1 MLPERRARENGSQEE
16 DDGDEEPQ
24 GGLSLPGCCPM
35 SFLQNLQVAF
45 TL

>member
-1 MLPERRARENGSQEE
+1 MVPERRAREDGPEEE

-24 GGLSLPGCCPM
+24 GGLSLPGCRSM
-35 SFLQNLQVAF
+35 SFRQNLQVAF